1 MTDYAHHPDF
11 RVAVETE
18 MENFGKK
25 IDEGL
30 DYVADQWDKCVMDSN
45 WGWLSPGL
53 KGAYELAKNKCED
66 EMQTLVDEFKA
77 EAAKIWEAVEKVTGD
92 PLELMDMNA
101 AYISAASALRDEKV
115 VIGRLQSSVANHW
128 SGDAFD
134 AYSLMIG
141 EQTNAIAGIDA
152 GISSA
157 ATACAE
163 GAMQINNIWND
174 IVSAILDYASKIV
187 DAIVEGTDAGQWVSL
202 DLGPALKVIL
212 DAVIAVAQL
221 AVDLET
227 YWAENA
233 TVKTDMW
240 RQLNSGLEGLDA
252 NNKWPRIAYYTGP
265 MGSKNGWQGTS
276 D

>member
-1 MTDYAHHPDF
+1 MTEFAHHPDF

-30 DYVADQWDKCVMDSN
+30 EWVADQWEKCVMDSN

-53 KGAYELAKNKCED
+53 KAAYELAKDKCED
-66 EMQTLVDEFKA
+66 EMRSLVDEFR
-77 EAAKIWEAVEKVTGD
+77 EQAANIWDTVEKVTGD

-101 AYISAASALRDEKV
+101 AYISAASALRDEKI
-115 VIGRLQSSVANHW
+115 VIGRLQSSVASRW

-134 AYSLMIG
+134 AYSNMIS
-141 EQTNAIAGIDA
+141 EQTSAIAGIDA

-157 ATACAE
+157 ASACAE
-163 GAMQINNIWND
+163 GAKQINDIWND
-174 IVSAILDYASKIV
+174 IVTAILDYASKIV
-187 DAIVEGTDAGQWVSL
+187 DAIVAGTNAGQWVTL
-202 DLGPALKVIL
+202 DLGPAIKVIL
-212 DAVIAVAQL
+212 DAVIAVAKLALQL
-221 AVDLET
+221 EN

-240 RQLNSGLEGLDA
+240 RQLNSGLDGLDA
-252 NNKWPRIAYYTGP
+252 NNNWPRIAYYTGP
-265 MGSKNGWQGTS
+265 MGSKDGWNGKT